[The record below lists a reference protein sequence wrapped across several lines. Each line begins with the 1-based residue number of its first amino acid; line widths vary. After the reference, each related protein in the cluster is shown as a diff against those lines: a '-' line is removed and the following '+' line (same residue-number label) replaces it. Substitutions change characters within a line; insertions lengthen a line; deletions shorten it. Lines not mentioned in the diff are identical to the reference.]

1 MHPLAEVK
9 MLSQRLR
16 VTSLMTC
23 MAFLSAGCSLIEQE
37 ERVGVT
43 FPEGWKTS
51 EVLATMYRDAKRA
64 ALLGDPVFGDE
75 VTAIT
80 VGWDPDAPSACGVFS
95 GPERGGRNFV
105 DWAPSWE
112 VVAYTAAKPGRD
124 PDRELRWF
132 VPDSADDVMLPS
144 GPALLIGAERSDGL
158 SGMQYIVNGDGRSF
172 VLACYA
178 NETPPDRWLS
188 IVETIEFLPAEE

>member
-1 MHPLAEVK
+1 

-16 VTSLMTC
+16 AACLLTGIAVL
-23 MAFLSAGCSLIEQE
+23 LAGCSLIEQE

-43 FPEGWKTS
+43 FPEGWETS
-51 EVLATMYRDAKRA
+51 EVLATMYRDARRGA
-64 ALLGDPVFGDE
+64 WLGVYPVFGDE
-75 VTAIT
+75 VAAIT
-80 VGWDPDAPSACGVFS
+80 VGWDPDAESACGVFS

-105 DWAPSWE
+105 DWARSWD

-124 PDRELRWF
+124 PDRELRWSD
-132 VPDSADDVMLPS
+132 PGSDDDVMLPS
-144 GPALLIGAERSDGL
+144 GPALLIGAQRSDRL
-158 SGMQYIVNGDGRSF
+158 SGMQYTVNGDGRSF

-188 IVETIEFLPAEE
+188 IAETIEFLPAEE